1 MQKPLIEVDTTV
13 NAEAKDVW
21 RTLTAEKSAMF
32 MGAKVDT
39 DWQEGSP
46 ISFTGEFKGKAYRD
60 HGEIRTV
67 DEGRELAFTHFSPL
81 SGKEDAQENY
91 NLVDVC
97 LSPDGDRTRVS
108 VSQTPL
114 GDDKP
119 DEQTI
124 AEYRKNWSAML
135 DGLKQAAEES
145 AES

>member
-13 NAEAKDVW
+13 NAEAKNVW

-91 NLVDVC
+91 NLVDVR